1 MSQASISSRTVVRA
15 LDGSMLDVEGLDP
28 GVAGAWGFRAWYS
41 SQRLGSSV
49 LLSTVAGAHEN
60 SPLPDTAIVS
70 EAKSGSVRLLAFAN
84 PIGTDHP
91 TMTFVYQDRY
101 HELYTTQG
109 GSGIPM
115 DVFVDFLKPLAI
127 TDSEEG
133 IEAVPRPGANAS
145 VNLHVGSTMVPDV
158 AIVTSYFTEQALADV
173 PTHEGQQAYGGQL
186 WRLEEGGAVLLANS
200 SVATT
205 LRPMKEPDAAGFQ
218 SLAES
223 LSIVRRTS

>member
-1 MSQASISSRTVVRA
+1 MSQTSSSARAVVRA
-15 LDGSMLDVEGLDP
+15 LDGSLLDVEGLDP
-28 GVAGAWGFRAWYS
+28 SAAAEWGFRAWYT

-60 SPLPDTAIVS
+60 SPLPDTEIVG
-70 EAKSGSVRLLAFAN
+70 EAKSGSARLLAFAN
-84 PIGTDHP
+84 PIVMDHP

-101 HELYTTQG
+101 HELYTTQAG
-109 GSGIPM
+109 RGIPM
-115 DVFVDFLKPLAI
+115 DVFVDFLKPLNI

-133 IEAVPRPGANAS
+133 IEAVPRPGANAR

-173 PTHEGQQAYGGQL
+173 PTDEGQQAHGGRL
-186 WRLEEGGAVLLANS
+186 WRLEEGPAVLLANE

-205 LRPMKEPDAAGFQ
+205 LRPMKEPDADGFQ
-218 SLAES
+218 TLAES
-223 LSIVRRTS
+223 LRIIRRTP